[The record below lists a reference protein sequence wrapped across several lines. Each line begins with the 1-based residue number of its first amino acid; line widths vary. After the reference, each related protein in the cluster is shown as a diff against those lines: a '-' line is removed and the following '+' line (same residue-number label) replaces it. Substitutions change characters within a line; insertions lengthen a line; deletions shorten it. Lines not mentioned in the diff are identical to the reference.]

1 MPDRKTLILQ
11 GIAASPGI
19 VIGKAF
25 LMEDEELCL
34 VQKEISKEDAK
45 KEVIRFRE
53 AISKTRAEM
62 IATQEKIYKTLG
74 KEYARLSDAYLLIL
88 EDPLI
93 TRDVIKKIA
102 EGVNAEYALFRIL
115 EKVIHS
121 FEMIDDEY
129 FRERKHDIQDVGKK
143 ILHNLMGKEKRLL
156 SDIEAESIIV
166 AHTLS
171 PSDTITMR
179 ENMVRGFVTNIG
191 GKTSHTAIV
200 AQGLEIPAVVGLK
213 NATAIIK

>member
-1 MPDRKTLILQ
+1 MALKITNVLQ

-19 VIGKAF
+19 VIGKVF
-25 LMEDEELCL
+25 LLEDEELTL
-34 VQKEISKEDAK
+34 VQKEIGKD
-45 KEVIRFRE
+45 EVKREIQRFRD
-53 AISKTRAEM
+53 ALVKTRAEM
-62 IATQEKIYKTLG
+62 VSIQEKILKTLG

-93 TRDVIKKIA
+93 TRDVIKRIN
-102 EGVNAEYALFRIL
+102 EGVNAEYALFKIL
-115 EKVIHS
+115 ERVIHS